1 MSRSALLHF
10 DGTDGSSTFVD
21 VEGSTVTAHGSP
33 TLSAAHPKFGATSAK
48 LSSAN
53 HISLPASVGE
63 LPSDAPWAIDMW
75 VYRPD
80 GVGGCL
86 VSRRN
91 SAVYCPYV
99 MTVDA
104 GGRICILYSSSNVAW
119 NSIAATSLTVPADT
133 LTHVKFCGYYD
144 TTLNVWAIKTFIG
157 GVADATLVPLS
168 GFTAC
173 SYPLYIGSDP
183 DIGGEIYVD
192 EFRVLVGENDGS
204 VNFTPQTAPYDTITG
219 IVPGFCSSAFGSPIL
234 AAPMSVSVAGF
245 ISSAFGSVR
254 SKYPQNATVGGYQ
267 STYFGSF
274 GCSQFFTP
282 RLLVVRCSGWRKSTF
297 GQLVKV
303 GPKSASIRGWI
314 VHSRFPKP
322 RSRRIN
328 KGAVAGFNTTMFS
341 TIHG

>member
-10 DGTDGSSTFVD
+10 DGTDGSTTFTD
-21 VEGSTVTAHGSP
+21 VEGNAVTTYGSP
-33 TLSAAHPKFGATSAK
+33 TLSSAHPRFGSAGAK
-48 LSSAN
+48 LSAAN

-63 LPSDAPWAIDMW
+63 LPPDAPWAIDMW

-80 GVGGCL
+80 GVGGGL

-91 SAVYCPYV
+91 VTSYCPYAMMV
-99 MTVDA
+99 NST
-104 GGRICILYSSSNVAW
+104 GTIRILYSSTNAAW
-119 NSIAATSLTVPADT
+119 SISVSTSLTVPADT
-133 LTHVKFCGYYD
+133 LTHVKFSGYYD
-144 TTLNVWAIKTFIG
+144 TSLNAWAIKTFIG
-157 GVADATLVPLS
+157 GVADSSLVPLS
-168 GFTAC
+168 GFTA
-173 SYPLYIGSDP
+173 SSNPLYIGADP
-183 DIGGEIYVD
+183 DRGGEIYID

-204 VNFTPQTAPYDTITG
+204 VNFMPQTAPYDTITG
-219 IVPGFCSSAFGSPIL
+219 IVPGFCSSAFGSPTSEVLI
-234 AAPMSVSVAGF
+234 SVSVAGF

-282 RLLVVRCSGWRKSTF
+282 RSLVVRCSGWRKSTF

-314 VHSRFPKP
+314 VRSRFTKP
-322 RSRRIN
+322 RGRRIN
-328 KGAVAGFNTTMFS
+328 KCTAAGFNTTIFS

>member
-10 DGTDGSSTFVD
+10 DGTDGSSTFTD
-21 VEGSTVTAHGSP
+21 VEGNAVTTYGRP
-33 TLSAAHPKFGATSAK
+33 TLSAAHPKFGSTSAK

-53 HISLPASVGE
+53 HISLPASAGE
-63 LPSDAPWAIDMW
+63 LPSNAPWQIDMF
-75 VYRPD
+75 VYRPA

-91 SAVYCPYV
+91 AGVYCPYV
-99 MTVDA
+99 MTVNST
-104 GGRICILYSSSNVAW
+104 GTIRILYSSANVTW
-119 NSIAATSLTVPADT
+119 NGMVSTSLTVPADT
-133 LTHVKFCGYYD
+133 LSHVKFCGYYD
-144 TTLNVWAIKTFIG
+144 TSLNVWAIKTFIG
-157 GVADATLVPLS
+157 GVADSRLVPLS

-173 SYPLYIGSDP
+173 SYPLYIGADP
-183 DIGGEIYVD
+183 DLGGEIYID

-297 GQLVKV
+297 GQLVKA

-314 VHSRFPKP
+314 VRSRFTKP
-322 RSRRIN
+322 RGRRIN
-328 KGAVAGFNTTMFS
+328 KCTAAGFNTTIFS